1 MEGSEFLENGRGSG
15 ARGAELERLRLA
27 LLASG
32 DAVYD
37 WDTVSDE
44 IVWSE
49 GAVELFGLGDLGVP
63 DLGAISDPRGFERR
77 IAVADLPARAR
88 ALFGHVG
95 GQRTY
100 DYAYRLKRADGTLT
114 WVQDRGMAVASREGR
129 IARMVGSLHRIP
141 QPAAVRSGLT
151 DVGAFDSLTG
161 HVNRAR
167 LGAALD

>member
-1 MEGSEFLENGRGSG
+1 MSEFLENGRGPG

-49 GAVELFGLGDLGVP
+49 GAVELFGLGDLG
-63 DLGAISDPRGFERR
+63 AIFDPRGFERR
-77 IAVADLPARAR
+77 IEVADLPARAR
-88 ALFGHVG
+88 GLFGHVG

-100 DYAYRLKRADGTLT
+100 DCAYRLKRADGTLT
-114 WVQDRGMAVASREGR
+114 WVQDRGMAVASREG
-129 IARMVGSLHRIP
+129 
-141 QPAAVRSGLT
+141 
-151 DVGAFDSLTG
+151 
-161 HVNRAR
+161 
-167 LGAALD
+167 